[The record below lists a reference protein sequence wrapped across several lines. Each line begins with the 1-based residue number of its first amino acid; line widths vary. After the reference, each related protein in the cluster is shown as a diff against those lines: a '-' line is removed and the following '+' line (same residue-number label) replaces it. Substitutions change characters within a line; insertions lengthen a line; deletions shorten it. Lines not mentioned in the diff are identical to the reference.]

1 MGQIKVIHE
10 HYDRTPWA
18 SILAGVLISGL
29 AIIKFLAEK
38 ITTASAITFALTA
51 IPLLLIIVLS
61 IIRRNK
67 PILVVCNDRL
77 DVRASSLYSRKV
89 DELMYS
95 DIRNL
100 ALESGQLLIWCD
112 ESSIPMYRNLGV
124 NARNAQETYDILRS
138 AYDRYNQ
145 EHNITPA
152 QIENL
157 PKRNKGMMVLTTVL
171 IMVLIVIF
179 MIISR

>member
-18 SILAGVLISGL
+18 SILAGVLIVGL
-29 AIIKFLAEK
+29 AVIKFVAEK
-38 ITTASAITFALTA
+38 ITTATVITFALTA
-51 IPLLLIIVLS
+51 TPLLLIIIFSV
-61 IIRRNK
+61 IRRYK
-67 PILVVCNDRL
+67 PVLVVYNDRL
-77 DVRASSLYSRKV
+77 EVKAPSFYSKNM
-89 DELMYS
+89 DEIMYS
-95 DIRNL
+95 DIKNI